1 MENEDKQISFLQ
13 YVDNLY
19 NDTLIKSLIFSS
31 NIRNYISYLELDYI
45 DKSELLEIA
54 YNCLLKNRTSNMFDE
69 KIKANFYTLIR
80 YILEDD
86 NIVSN
91 SDENTIINDIKI
103 ILNSLDNNNFSFLK
117 AQVSS
122 RDYGTIYK
130 FNNLKLKQLFKEDIF
145 IIKNIYYQSI
155 TDDFAILNML
165 RINDSLFYNGNYKN
179 YLLNKNFYRSI
190 NYFMVKENK
199 LFENSEY
206 LKRVKFIREKD
217 LDILTSGQYE
227 ENNVDEEFYDIAS
240 VNNRLIKKFK

>member
-1 MENEDKQISFLQ
+1 MENEDKQISFLK

-19 NDTLIKSLIFSS
+19 NDTLIKSLIFSHDIS
-31 NIRNYISYLELDYI
+31 DYISCLSLDEI
-45 DKSELLEIA
+45 DKTVLLDIT
-54 YNCLLKNRTSNMFDE
+54 YNFLLKNRNSNMFDE
-69 KIKANFYTLIR
+69 KSKANFYSLII
-80 YILEDD
+80 YILEDY
-86 NIVSN
+86 NIVNN
-91 SDENTIINDIKI
+91 SDENAIINNIKI
-103 ILNSLDNNNFSFLK
+103 ILNSLDSNNLPFLK
-117 AQVSS
+117 NQVSL

-145 IIKNIYYQSI
+145 IIKNIYYRSI

-165 RINDSLFYNGNYKN
+165 RIDDSLFYDENYKK

-190 NYFMVKENK
+190 NYFMIKENK